1 MNKSS
6 HRSVFNRV
14 HCVFVAVEETAN
26 APSVIQT
33 PNSLPQININKL
45 GGGGVSLNTYSRFD
59 VRKPGVIVNNS
70 PIRCGPDHHQSAR
83 QSQPVKATRFCRD
96 CRPASRDVHFE
107 HRRADQLERRPTM
120 NAAMLQGGG
129 A

>member
-1 MNKSS
+1 MNKNS
-6 HRSVFNRV
+6 HRLVFNRV
-14 HCVFVAVEETAN
+14 HCVFVAEEEIAH

-33 PNSLPQININKL
+33 PNSLPQININKP

-59 VRKPGVIVNNS
+59 VLKTGVIVNNS

-107 HRRADQLERRPTM
+107 HRRADQLERRPTV
-120 NAAMLQGGG
+120 NATMLQGGG